1 MVVNAKLLIAF
12 KGRLDKYLE
21 IRSVWNY
28 CINELY
34 KAEAVSKRAHSLGVY
49 FKEVALSLFYV
60 FPGCPLKI
68 SDKDMTIY

>member
-1 MVVNAKLLIAF
+1 MNAKLLNAF

-28 CINELY
+28 CINEPY

-68 SDKDMTIY
+68 SDKGMTMN